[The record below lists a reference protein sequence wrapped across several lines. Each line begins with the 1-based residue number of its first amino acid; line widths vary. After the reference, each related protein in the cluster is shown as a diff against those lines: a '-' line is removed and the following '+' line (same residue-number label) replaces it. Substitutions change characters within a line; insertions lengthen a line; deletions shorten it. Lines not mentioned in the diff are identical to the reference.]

1 MQMQTQEELISKMT
15 IVGVALTGVLT
26 VVFSSGGFTLW
37 STLVG
42 VVLLLLLL
50 TYSQHG
56 DATQTRIEHALS
68 SAVLALSSLLLL
80 GWLLQPV
87 YQMLGLARLRLV
99 FPLGGSILSVTWAV
113 FAFALWLMAALIW
126 IRVHPKQRWPRLFQT
141 ITYR

>member
-1 MQMQTQEELISKMT
+1 M
-15 IVGVALTGVLT
+15 
-26 VVFSSGGFTLW
+26 
-37 STLVG
+37 
-42 VVLLLLLL
+42 
-50 TYSQHG
+50 
-56 DATQTRIEHALS
+56 RIEHALS

-87 YQMLGLARLRLV
+87 YQMLGLERLRLV